1 MSKDIL
7 DPSNPNHS
15 RMRMAPAFDFLSIVP
30 WWLITLILLGL
41 LITYQ
46 ILTDDQMETIF
57 LAVGKGIRVTVTVTI
72 FGYLIAITI
81 GLIIGLGRVSSNV
94 FANNFASFYV
104 EVVRGIPM
112 LVLLMYIAFV
122 GVPLL
127 INGIN
132 ASGEWFVS
140 IGATGIGTS
149 LTELNSRTEVCLPF
163 TGGEEDGVCI
173 QLFSNTVRVIIGL
186 GVAYGAFSAE
196 IWRAGI
202 ESIEKGQMEAARS
215 LGMSYLQAMRYIILP
230 QAIRRVLPA
239 LGNDFVAMVKDSSLV
254 SVLGVQDITQLAK
267 LYAASTFLFFQ
278 TYSILAFIYLVITIM
293 LTRVVRWIERRLRQ
307 DKR

>member
-1 MSKDIL
+1 MNQSPEPEI
-7 DPSNPNHS
+7 SSS
-15 RMRMAPAFDFLSIVP
+15 RMRLAPTFDFLSNLP
-30 WWLITLILLGL
+30 WWFITLLLIGL
-41 LITYQ
+41 LVVYQ

-57 LAVGKGIRVTVTVTI
+57 LAVGKGIRVTLTVTI
-72 FGYLIAITI
+72 FAYLMAITI
-81 GLIIGLGRVSSNV
+81 GLFVGLGRVSSNV
-94 FANNFASFYV
+94 IANNVASFYV

-127 INGIN
+127 IDGIN
-132 ASGEWFVS
+132 AVGEWFL
-140 IGATGIGTS
+140 TLGIDGMGTT
-149 LTELNSRTEVCLPF
+149 LAELNSRKKVCLPF
-163 TGGEEDGVCI
+163 TGGEEGGACI
-173 QLFSNTVRVIIGL
+173 ELFNNTVRVIIGL

-215 LGMSYLQAMRYIILP
+215 LGMSYIQAMRYVILP
-230 QAIRRVLPA
+230 QAVRRVLPA

-293 LTRVVRWIERRLRQ
+293 LTRIVRWIERRLRQ
-307 DKR
+307 DRR

>member
-1 MSKDIL
+1 MSQETTDLKDI
-7 DPSNPNHS
+7 DG
-15 RMRMAPAFDFLSIVP
+15 RMRMAPSLDILSSVP
-30 WWLITLILLGL
+30 WWFLVLLGIFGIIVFQL
-41 LITYQ
+41 LTN
-46 ILTDDQMETIF
+46 DQMSTIF
-57 LAVGKGIRVTVTVTI
+57 LAIVKGIRVTLTVTI
-72 FGYLIAITI
+72 FAYLIAITI
-81 GLIIGLGRVSSNV
+81 GLLVGLGRVSKNIII
-94 FANNFASFYV
+94 NNLASLYV

-112 LVLLMYIAFV
+112 LVLLMYIAFA
-122 GVPLL
+122 GVPKLIEL
-127 INGIN
+127 INWIGDLL
-132 ASGEWFVS
+132 VS
-140 IGATGIGTS
+140 FGATGIGTS
-149 LTELNSRTEVCLPF
+149 LAELNSRAQACLPF
-163 TGGEEDGVCI
+163 TGGKESGICI
-173 QLFSNTVRVIIGL
+173 DIFSNIVRVIIGL

-215 LGMSYLQAMRYIILP
+215 LGMSYFQSMRYVILP
-230 QAIRRVLPA
+230 QAVRRVLPA

-307 DKR
+307 DRR

>member
-1 MSKDIL
+1 VVLK
-7 DPSNPNHS
+7 
-15 RMRMAPAFDFLSIVP
+15 
-30 WWLITLILLGL
+30 
-41 LITYQ
+41 
-46 ILTDDQMETIF
+46 ILTDEQMETIF
-57 LAVGKGIRVTVTVTI
+57 LAISKGIRVTITVAI
-72 FGYLIAITI
+72 FAYLLAISI
-81 GLIIGLGRVSSNV
+81 GLFVGLGRVSRNV
-94 FANNFASFYV
+94 VAKNVSSFYV

-127 INGIN
+127 IDGIN
-132 ASGEWFVS
+132 ALGVRLVS
-140 IGATGIGTS
+140 LGMEGVGTS
-149 LTELNSRTEVCLPF
+149 LAELNSRTKACLPF
-163 TGGEEDGVCI
+163 GGGEDGWCI
-173 QLFSNTVRVIIGL
+173 ELFNNTVRVIIGL

-215 LGMSYLQAMRYIILP
+215 LGMSYFQSMRYIILP
-230 QAIRRVLPA
+230 QAVRRVMPA

-254 SVLGVQDITQLAK
+254 SILGVQDITQLAK

-293 LTRVVRWIERRLRQ
+293 LTRFVRWIERRLRQ
-307 DKR
+307 DRR

>member
-1 MSKDIL
+1 MNQTPEPDI
-7 DPSNPNHS
+7 PSS
-15 RMRMAPAFDFLSIVP
+15 RMGLASTYNFLGKMP
-30 WWLITLILLGL
+30 WWFITLLLLGL
-41 LITYQ
+41 LVVYK

-57 LAVGKGIRVTVTVTI
+57 LAVGKGIRVTLTVTI
-72 FGYLIAITI
+72 FAYMMAITI
-81 GLIIGLGRVSSNV
+81 GLFVGLGRVSKNPI
-94 FANNFASFYV
+94 ANNIASFYV

-127 INGIN
+127 IDGIN
-132 ASGEWFVS
+132 AVGEWLLT
-140 IGATGIGTS
+140 IGIDGFGTT
-149 LTELNSRTEVCLPF
+149 LAELNSRKEICLPF
-163 TGGEEDGVCI
+163 TGGEDSDGLCI
-173 QLFSNTVRVIIGL
+173 ELFNNTVRVIIGL

-215 LGMSYLQAMRYIILP
+215 LGMSYIQAMRYVILP
-230 QAIRRVLPA
+230 QAVRRVMPA

-307 DKR
+307 DRR

>member
-1 MSKDIL
+1 
-7 DPSNPNHS
+7 
-15 RMRMAPAFDFLSIVP
+15 MRMAPALDFLSIVP
-30 WWLITLILLGL
+30 WWLLVLIGIFLLV
-41 LITYQ
+41 IYQ

-57 LAVGKGIRVTVTVTI
+57 LAVGEGIRITITVTV
-72 FGYLIAITI
+72 FAYLMAIVI
-81 GLIIGLGRVSSNV
+81 GLFVGLGRVSSNV
-94 FANNFASFYV
+94 LFNNVASFYV
-104 EVVRGIPM
+104 EVIRGIPM

-127 INGIN
+127 IDGIN
-132 ASGEWFVS
+132 AVGEWMVAR
-140 IGATGIGTS
+140 GVVDAGTF
-149 LTELNSRTEVCLPF
+149 LADLNSRTKACLPF
-163 TGGEEDGVCI
+163 TGGQEDGVCI
-173 QLFSNTVRVIIGL
+173 ELFNNTVRVIIGL

-230 QAIRRVLPA
+230 QAVRRVLPA
-239 LGNDFVAMVKDSSLV
+239 MGNDFVAMVKDSSLV

-307 DKR
+307 DRQ

>member
-7 DPSNPNHS
+7 DPSNSTDS

-57 LAVGKGIRVTVTVTI
+57 LAVGKGIQVTVTVTI

-94 FANNFASFYV
+94 IANNFASFYV

-132 ASGEWFVS
+132 ASGEWLIS

>member
-1 MSKDIL
+1 
-7 DPSNPNHS
+7 
-15 RMRMAPAFDFLSIVP
+15 MRAVPAFDFLSNIP

-41 LITYQ
+41 FITYK

-57 LAVGKGIRVTVTVTI
+57 LAVGRGIQVTLTVTI
-72 FGYLIAITI
+72 FAYLMSISI
-81 GLIIGLGRVSSNV
+81 GLFVGLGRVSSNV
-94 FANNFASFYV
+94 LANNAASLYV

-127 INGIN
+127 IDGIN
-132 ASGEWFVS
+132 ALGEWLVS
-140 IGATGIGTS
+140 IEMVGIGTT
-149 LTELNSRTEVCLPF
+149 LTELNSRTKACIPF
-163 TGGEEDGVCI
+163 TGGQENGVCI
-173 QLFSNTVRVIIGL
+173 ELFNNTVRVIIGL

-215 LGMSYLQAMRYIILP
+215 LGMSYFQAMRYIILP
-230 QAIRRVLPA
+230 QAVRRVLPA

-278 TYSILAFIYLVITIM
+278 TYSILAFIYLVVTIM
-293 LTRVVRWIERRLRQ
+293 LTRVVRWIERRLRRDRRQ
-307 DKR
+307 

>member
-1 MSKDIL
+1 M
-7 DPSNPNHS
+7 
-15 RMRMAPAFDFLSIVP
+15 
-30 WWLITLILLGL
+30 G
-41 LITYQ
+41 
-46 ILTDDQMETIF
+46 TIF
-57 LAVGKGIRVTVTVTI
+57 LRIGAGIRVTVTVTI
-72 FGYLIAITI
+72 FAYLLAITI
-81 GLIIGLGRVSSNV
+81 GLFVGLGRVSKNIV
-94 FANNFASFYV
+94 ANNFASLYV

-132 ASGEWFVS
+132 SLGEILVLQ
-140 IGATGIGTS
+140 GVEGMGTWMA
-149 LTELNSRTEVCLPF
+149 ELNSRTKACLPF
-163 TGGEEDGVCI
+163 TGGQENGLCFE
-173 QLFSNTVRVIIGL
+173 LFNNTVRVIIGL

-215 LGMSYLQAMRYIILP
+215 LGMSYIQAMRYVILP
-230 QAIRRVLPA
+230 QAVRRVLPA

-254 SVLGVQDITQLAK
+254 SVLGVQDITQLAR

-307 DKR
+307 NRR

>member
-1 MSKDIL
+1 MTQQTL
-7 DPSNPNHS
+7 DPNTSSS
-15 RMRMAPAFDFLSIVP
+15 RMRMAPALDFLSIVP
-30 WWLITLILLGL
+30 WWLITLLLLGL
-41 LITYQ
+41 LIIYN

-57 LAVGKGIRVTVTVTI
+57 LAVGKGIQVTVTVTV
-72 FGYLIAITI
+72 FAYLMAITI
-81 GLIIGLGRVSSNV
+81 GLFVGLGRVSSNTL
-94 FANNFASFYV
+94 AHNAAAFYV

-127 INGIN
+127 IDGIN
-132 ASGEWFVS
+132 ALGEWLVS
-140 IGATGIGTS
+140 LGATGIGTS
-149 LTELNSRTEVCLPF
+149 LVELNSRTKVCVPF
-163 TGGEEDGVCI
+163 TGGQESGLCI
-173 QLFSNTVRVIIGL
+173 ELFNNTVRVIIGL

-215 LGMSYLQAMRYIILP
+215 LGMSYFQSMRHIILP
-230 QAIRRVLPA
+230 QAVRRVLPA

-307 DKR
+307 DRR

>member
-1 MSKDIL
+1 
-7 DPSNPNHS
+7 
-15 RMRMAPAFDFLSIVP
+15 MAPTLDFLSAVP
-30 WWLITLILLGL
+30 WWLIILILLGL
-41 LITYQ
+41 VATYN
-46 ILTDDQMETIF
+46 ILTDDQMGTIF
-57 LAVGKGIRVTVTVTI
+57 LRIGAGIRVTVTVTI
-72 FGYLIAITI
+72 FAYLLAITI
-81 GLIIGLGRVSSNV
+81 GLFVGLGRVSKNIV
-94 FANNFASFYV
+94 ANNFASLYV

-132 ASGEWFVS
+132 SLGEILVLQ
-140 IGATGIGTS
+140 GVEGMGTWMA
-149 LTELNSRTEVCLPF
+149 ELNSRTKACLPF
-163 TGGEEDGVCI
+163 TGGQENGLCFE
-173 QLFSNTVRVIIGL
+173 LFNNTVRVIIGL

-215 LGMSYLQAMRYIILP
+215 LGMSYIQAMRYVILP
-230 QAIRRVLPA
+230 QAVRRVLPA

-254 SVLGVQDITQLAK
+254 SVLGVQDITQLAR

-307 DKR
+307 NRR

>member
-1 MSKDIL
+1 
-7 DPSNPNHS
+7 
-15 RMRMAPAFDFLSIVP
+15 
-30 WWLITLILLGL
+30 
-41 LITYQ
+41 
-46 ILTDDQMETIF
+46 
-57 LAVGKGIRVTVTVTI
+57 
-72 FGYLIAITI
+72 
-81 GLIIGLGRVSSNV
+81 
-94 FANNFASFYV
+94 V

-132 ASGEWFVS
+132 SLGEILVLQ
-140 IGATGIGTS
+140 GVEGMGTWMA
-149 LTELNSRTEVCLPF
+149 ELNSRTKACLPF
-163 TGGEEDGVCI
+163 TGGQENGLCFE
-173 QLFSNTVRVIIGL
+173 LFNNTVRVIIGL

-215 LGMSYLQAMRYIILP
+215 LGMSYIQAMRYVILP
-230 QAIRRVLPA
+230 QAVRRVLPA

-254 SVLGVQDITQLAK
+254 SVLGVQDITQLAR

-307 DKR
+307 NRR

>member
-1 MSKDIL
+1 MTQEPVDT
-7 DPSNPNHS
+7 SNTSN
-15 RMRMAPAFDFLSIVP
+15 RMRMAPAFNFLSIMP
-30 WWLITLILLGL
+30 WWLITLLFLGL
-41 LITYQ
+41 IIAYQ
-46 ILTDDQMETIF
+46 IVTNDQYTTIF
-57 LAVGKGIRVTVTVTI
+57 LAVGKGIRVTVTVTV
-72 FGYLIAITI
+72 FAYLMAITI
-81 GLIIGLGRVSSNV
+81 GLFVGLGRVSSN
-94 FANNFASFYV
+94 FLANNAASFYV

-127 INGIN
+127 INGLN
-132 ASGEWFVS
+132 AFGEWLV
-140 IGATGIGTS
+140 TLGIAGFGTS
-149 LTELNSRTEVCLPF
+149 LAELNSRTKVCLPF
-163 TGGEEDGVCI
+163 TGGVESGVCI
-173 QLFSNTVRVIIGL
+173 ELFNNTVRVIIGL

-215 LGMSYLQAMRYIILP
+215 LGMSYFQAMRYIILP
-230 QAIRRVLPA
+230 QAVRRVLPA

-293 LTRVVRWIERRLRQ
+293 LTRFVRWIERRLRQ
-307 DKR
+307 DRR

>member
-1 MSKDIL
+1 
-7 DPSNPNHS
+7 
-15 RMRMAPAFDFLSIVP
+15 MRLAPALDFLSNVP
-30 WWLITLILLGL
+30 WWLIILILLGL
-41 LITYQ
+41 FVVLK
-46 ILTDDQMETIF
+46 ILTDEQMETIF
-57 LAVGKGIRVTVTVTI
+57 LAISKGIRVTITVAI
-72 FGYLIAITI
+72 FAYLLAISI
-81 GLIIGLGRVSSNV
+81 GLFVGLGRVSRNV
-94 FANNFASFYV
+94 VAKNVSSFYV

-127 INGIN
+127 IDGIN
-132 ASGEWFVS
+132 ALGVRLVS
-140 IGATGIGTS
+140 LGMEGVGTS
-149 LTELNSRTEVCLPF
+149 LAELNSRTKACLPF
-163 TGGEEDGVCI
+163 GGGEDGWCI
-173 QLFSNTVRVIIGL
+173 ELFNNTVRVIIGL

-215 LGMSYLQAMRYIILP
+215 LGMSYFQSMRYIILP
-230 QAIRRVLPA
+230 QAVRRVMPA

-254 SVLGVQDITQLAK
+254 SILGVQDITQLAK

-293 LTRVVRWIERRLRQ
+293 LTRFVRWIERRLRQ
-307 DKR
+307 DRR

>member
-1 MSKDIL
+1 M
-7 DPSNPNHS
+7 
-15 RMRMAPAFDFLSIVP
+15 
-30 WWLITLILLGL
+30 
-41 LITYQ
+41 
-46 ILTDDQMETIF
+46 
-57 LAVGKGIRVTVTVTI
+57 
-72 FGYLIAITI
+72 AITI
-81 GLIIGLGRVSSNV
+81 GLFVGLGRVSSNV
-94 FANNFASFYV
+94 IANNVASFYV

-127 INGIN
+127 IDGIN
-132 ASGEWFVS
+132 TLGEWFVS
-140 IGATGIGTS
+140 IGATGFGTS
-149 LTELNSRTEVCLPF
+149 LAELNSRAEFCLPF

-202 ESIEKGQMEAARS
+202 ESIERGQMEAARS
-215 LGMSYLQAMRYIILP
+215 LGMTYLQAMRHIILP
-230 QAIRRVLPA
+230 QAVRRVLPA

-307 DKR
+307 DRR

>member
-1 MSKDIL
+1 MSQETIDPKDI
-7 DPSNPNHS
+7 NG
-15 RMRMAPAFDFLSIVP
+15 RMRMAPTLDFLSAVP
-30 WWLITLILLGL
+30 WWLIILILLGL
-41 LITYQ
+41 VATYN
-46 ILTDDQMETIF
+46 ILTDDQMGTIF
-57 LAVGKGIRVTVTVTI
+57 LRIGAGIRVTVTVTI
-72 FGYLIAITI
+72 FAYLLAITI
-81 GLIIGLGRVSSNV
+81 GLFVGLGRVSKNIV
-94 FANNFASFYV
+94 ANNFASLYV

-132 ASGEWFVS
+132 SLGEILVLQ
-140 IGATGIGTS
+140 GVEGMGTWMA
-149 LTELNSRTEVCLPF
+149 ELNSRTKACLPF
-163 TGGEEDGVCI
+163 TGGQENGLCFE
-173 QLFSNTVRVIIGL
+173 LFNNTVRVIIGL

-215 LGMSYLQAMRYIILP
+215 LGMSYIQAMRYVILP
-230 QAIRRVLPA
+230 QAVRRVLPA

-254 SVLGVQDITQLAK
+254 SVLGVQDITQLAR

-307 DKR
+307 NRR